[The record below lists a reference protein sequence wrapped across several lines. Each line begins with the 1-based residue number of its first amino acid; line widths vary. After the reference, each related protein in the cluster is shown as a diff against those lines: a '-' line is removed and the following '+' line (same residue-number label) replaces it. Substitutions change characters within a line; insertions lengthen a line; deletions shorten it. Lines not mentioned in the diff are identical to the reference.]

1 MSEQCIARNCRNQT
15 VGGRSYKTALCVKC
29 KKDVSNRLPL
39 YLTCVVCH
47 ASIFVQD
54 KANGIRMVCSKKC
67 SKKRSSLMAKER
79 YRKDNPNKNKQCNHC
94 KKNFTKEQLD
104 KSERMFCSEK
114 CYHLDRYRKL
124 KIKKARKALTE
135 LLETYNEQ

>member
-1 MSEQCIARNCRNQT
+1 MSENCIARNCKNQA
-15 VGGRSYKTALCVKC
+15 VGGRSYKTALCTVC
-29 KKDVSNRLPL
+29 KKSVSHRLPL
-39 YLTCVVCH
+39 YLTCKVCS
-47 ASIFVQD
+47 ASIFIQD
-54 KANGIRMVCSKKC
+54 KTNGIRMVCSKKC

-79 YRKDNPNKNKQCNHC
+79 YRKDNPNKNKKCNHC